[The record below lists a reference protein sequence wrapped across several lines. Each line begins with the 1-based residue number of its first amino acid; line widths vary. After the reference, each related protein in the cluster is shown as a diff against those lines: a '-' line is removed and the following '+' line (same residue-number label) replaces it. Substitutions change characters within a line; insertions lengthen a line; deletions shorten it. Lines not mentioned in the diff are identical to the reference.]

1 VKKENLPVTQA
12 IRVLRESKVPFIQ
25 RSYKYQERQIAL
37 GAARELRLNEH
48 WVVKTLVM
56 KDDRDHPLVVLMHGD
71 KEVSTKALARAIG
84 AKSVTPC
91 TPGEAQRNSGYLVG
105 GISPFGMRQSFPVYV
120 ETTIMDLPKI
130 YVNAGKRGFLVEISP
145 VDLSRLLKPTPVTV
159 AR

>member
-1 VKKENLPVTQA
+1 VKKEHLPVTPA
-12 IRVLRESKVPFIQ
+12 IRVLRENKVPFIQ
-25 RSYKYQERQIAL
+25 RPYKYQEKQIAL

-48 WVVKTLVM
+48 WVAKTLVM

-71 KEVSTKALARAIG
+71 REVSTKALARAIG

-91 TPGEAQRNSGYLVG
+91 TPGEAQRQSGYLVG
-105 GISPFGMRQSFPVYV
+105 GISPFGMRRSFPVYV

-145 VDLSRLLKPTPVTV
+145 ADLSRLLKPTPVMV